1 MNCLFIPTHCA
12 AHSAFLVYSDT
23 NRQNRHFAFAWR
35 AFAGN

>member
-23 NRQNRHFAFAWR
+23 NVLAKRRFFQPRM
-35 AFAGN
+35 